1 MRNTQLILYPQ
12 FAIGNNGFSFTA
24 TQTQYLANS
33 SFTSALQNS
42 TQVGSVS
49 PLFTAISTNAS
60 LIGNWQ
66 GFSTDSSVFA
76 AASVPFVSNGN
87 LNLPSSGSALSF
99 QVFIKL

>member
-42 TQVGSVS
+42 TQVGSS
-49 PLFTAISTNAS
+49 FPLATAIGTNAS

-87 LNLPSSGSALSF
+87 LN
-99 QVFIKL
+99 